1 MIHIAELPSDSPNV
15 STASAQIA
23 PPDST
28 EWLFRLETE
37 LVHGVFQEPGWL
49 LHGPPPSPGGHAP
62 LQPAAQGEDNK
73 HRHEGGGLQPGLA
86 GLHVHL
92 YAHSVCYL
100 LEVVF
105 IFRILFICLRERERA
120 RMISGDRQREREKQV
135 SCEQGGRNPGILNHI
150 PQNRENTS
158 PDLLH
163 KTNKRHLLKLN
174 ENFLLEVQTV

>member
-49 LHGPPPSPGGHAP
+49 LHGPPSSLGGHAP

-105 IFRILFICLRERERA
+105 IFRILFICLRERERERA
-120 RMISGDRQREREKQV
+120 STHDQWRQAEGEGEAGVLRAGRQKPRNSESYPTKQ
-135 SCEQGGRNPGILNHI
+135 RKHI
-150 PQNRENTS
+150 TRSAPQNKQKAS
-158 PDLLH
+158 PQA
-163 KTNKRHLLKLN
+163 
-174 ENFLLEVQTV
+174 E